1 LNVTECITAEHLL
14 PHPAH
19 SGLWESIV
27 VDPAIKKRLV
37 NQAALSFV
45 VRAKLAFADTA
56 LHGLI
61 LLHGPPGTGK
71 TTLAKGLGE
80 QLVPLV
86 VGGRVRFVQVDP
98 HGLMSAEHGQSQ
110 QRVMELLSER
120 IPTLADDGMPT
131 LVLIDEVESMT
142 VARSS
147 ASLAANP
154 ADVHRATDAVLTALD
169 RVAVS
174 HPNVLF
180 VATSNFTD
188 ALDTA
193 FTSRADTAILVP
205 LPDADGVHA
214 ILHDTL
220 KRFAGAFAG
229 LEAVASSPAL
239 KQVAARLEGK
249 DGRQVRKFVT
259 DALAHNRET
268 AVDPGKLTVNGLL
281 AAADGWQGTSKEDG
295 REAA

>member
-1 LNVTECITAEHLL
+1 MNVTECITAEHLL

-19 SGLWESIV
+19 AGLWESIV
-27 VDPAIKKRLV
+27 IDPSIKHRLV

-45 VRAKLAFADTA
+45 LRAKLGFADTA

-61 LLHGPPGTGK
+61 MLYGPPGTGK
-71 TTLAKGLGE
+71 TTLAKGLGQ
-80 QLVPLV
+80 QLAPIVA
-86 VGGRVRFVQVDP
+86 GGRVRFVHVDP

-110 QRVMELLSER
+110 QRVMELLSDR
-120 IPTLADDGMPT
+120 VPALADDGIPT

-147 ASLAANP
+147 ASLVANP

-180 VATSNFTD
+180 VVTSNFTD

-193 FTSRADTAILVP
+193 FTSRADAAVHVP
-205 LPDADGVHA
+205 LPDAQGIHA
-214 ILHDTL
+214 ILQKTL
-220 KRFAGAFAG
+220 TCFAAAFTG
-229 LEAVASSPAL
+229 LEAVASSPTL
-239 KQVAARLEGK
+239 RQVAAGLEGK

-259 DALAHNRET
+259 DALARNRET
-268 AVDPGKLTVNGLL
+268 AIDPGKLTVDDLL
-281 AAADGWQGTSKEDG
+281 SAANGWQDKPKEDG

>member
-1 LNVTECITAEHLL
+1 MNITECITAEHLL

-27 VDPAIKKRLV
+27 LDPAIKQRLI

-45 VRAKLAFADTA
+45 VRARLEFADTA

-61 LLHGPPGTGK
+61 MLYGPPGTGK
-71 TTLAKGLGE
+71 TTLAKGLGQ
-80 QLVPLV
+80 QLAPV
-86 VGGRVRFVQVDP
+86 VGGRVRFVHVDP

-120 IPTLADDGMPT
+120 VPALADDGIPT

-193 FTSRADTAILVP
+193 FTSRADAAVHIP
-205 LPDADGVHA
+205 LPDAEGVHA
-214 ILHDTL
+214 ILQDTL
-220 KRFAGAFAG
+220 TRFAGAFVG
-229 LEAVASSPAL
+229 LKVVASSSKL
-239 KQVAARLEGK
+239 RQVAAILEGK

-259 DALAHNRET
+259 DALARNRQT
-268 AVDPGKLTVNGLL
+268 AIDPGKLTVDHLL
-281 AAADGWQGTSKEDG
+281 SAADGWQDKLREAG